1 MNIALMQK
9 KEKLLKKQQRE
20 ALLLNSYLTADGVT
34 SGRSLRHRKSV
45 TYTFGKSFRFQTK
58 KKVLP
63 TFLIIFV
70 RFSELF
76 SDLHIL
82 SF

>member
-58 KKVLP
+58 KRCYQH
-63 TFLIIFV
+63 F
-70 RFSELF
+70 
-76 SDLHIL
+76 
-82 SF
+82 